1 MTPHLKLLMYGV
13 YVLTVSL
20 THNPAWLAGCWMLT
34 LIVAQSDAPRLLRR
48 ALTTTLLF
56 SGFVTAAH
64 IMLSLTQGHDP
75 WLWALRT
82 NLRVLALTSATLL
95 FSRHVHPL
103 VLAGSSPILQTVVIL
118 VLAQISTLRRLV
130 SDARN
135 ALRSRTA
142 DRPGITLLVRHGG
155 TTAATLLRKA
165 HHDLTT
171 TTEAMAS
178 RGFFLDAD
186 RD

>member
-1 MTPHLKLLMYGV
+1 MTPRLMLILYGA
-13 YVLTVSL
+13 YILTVSL
-20 THNPAWLAGCWMLT
+20 THDPIWLAGCWMLP
-34 LIVAQSDAPRLLRR
+34 LIAARREAPQLLRR
-48 ALTTTLLF
+48 ALATTLLF
-56 SGFVTAAH
+56 SGVVTAAH
-64 IMLSLTQGHDP
+64 IVLSLTEGNDP

-95 FSRHVHPL
+95 FSRHVNPL
-103 VLAGSSPILQTVVIL
+103 VLAGSSPILQTVVVL

-130 SDARN
+130 ADARD

-155 TTAATLLRKA
+155 ATAGTLLRKA

-171 TTEAMAS
+171 TTEAMTS